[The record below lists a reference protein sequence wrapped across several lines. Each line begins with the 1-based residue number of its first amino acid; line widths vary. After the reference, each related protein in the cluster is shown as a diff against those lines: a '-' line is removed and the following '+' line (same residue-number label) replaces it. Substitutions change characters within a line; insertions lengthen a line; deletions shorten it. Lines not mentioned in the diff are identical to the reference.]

1 MSKLYRE
8 GLKLEKSISHIGFL
22 KLWLESNL
30 VPKGLS
36 FHADDFEKEV
46 ANGLK
51 MKQLRM
57 KKIERV
63 PQKQQEILKRKQN
76 KMLQMMERQC

>member
-46 ANGLK
+46 AKGLK
-51 MKQLRM
+51 MK
-57 KKIERV
+57 
-63 PQKQQEILKRKQN
+63 
-76 KMLQMMERQC
+76 